1 MITQKCAVSLA
12 ANALFMLIS
21 FVALYLCELVSYYKY
36 IGLIIAAVLTVVAI
50 CLTLLAKSKT
60 VFGVIAFVLN
70 ALAFGCAAC
79 SVFLYTGTFP
89 KIWAAA
95 ACLGGYALLFYAF
108 CLAANT
114 KIIAR
119 LPALWIALLVVV
131 LVAAGITGIVL
142 LPETGV
148 FQLATFSLI
157 SFAVFISTTA
167 YRARDIDNHLL
178 HMTFASFVLAIIAII
193 IAIIVVSEG
202 EVLDGADGSFVDFN
216 GVGKSARRRNPFDY
230 RTDIAP

>member
-12 ANALFMLIS
+12 ANVLFMLIS
-21 FVALYLCELVSYYKY
+21 FAALYICELISYYKY
-36 IGLIIAAVLTVVAI
+36 LGLIIAAALMFVSI
-50 CLTLLAKSKT
+50 CLTLFAKSKM

-70 ALAFGCAAC
+70 ALAFGCAEC

-89 KIWAAA
+89 ELWTAA
-95 ACLGGYALLFYAF
+95 ACLGGYTLLFYLF
-108 CLAANT
+108 CLAANA
-114 KIIAR
+114 KIIER
-119 LPALWIALLVVV
+119 LPALWIALLILV

-148 FQLATFSLI
+148 FKLATFSLI

-167 YRARDIDNHLL
+167 YRARDIDHHLL

-202 EVLDGADGSFVDFN
+202 EVLDGADGSV
-216 GVGKSARRRNPFDY
+216 VPFDGWEKAQKGAT
-230 RTDIAP
+230 RSIIVRI

>member
-89 KIWAAA
+89 KIWTAAVCFGA
-95 ACLGGYALLFYAF
+95 YTLLFYFF
-108 CLAANT
+108 CLAT
-114 KIIAR
+114 KLEIVEDH
-119 LPALWIALLVVV
+119 PVLWIAGIILV
-131 LVAAGITGIVL
+131 LAVAGTVGIVL
-142 LPETGV
+142 LPETGF
-148 FQLATFSLI
+148 FQLVTFSLI